1 MIAKVRDLT
10 PSDLDW
16 VYALNEQHS
25 AELSSVSQS
34 GFAGLVDRSAYAR
47 VIDDEAAFLLAFDQ
61 DADYDSPN
69 FLWFKERVDRF
80 VYVDRI
86 AVSSAFRRKG
96 LARLLYENL
105 FEFTKERGEERVLC
119 EVNSEPPNPVSDAFH
134 ASLGFAVL
142 GRRSLP
148 DRDRVVTYLECDL
161 SQVP

>member
-10 PSDLDW
+10 PSDLNW

-25 AELSSVSQS
+25 AELSTVSEP
-34 GFAGLVDRSAYAR
+34 GFSELVEQTIYAR
-47 VIDDEAAFLLAFDQ
+47 VIDHEAAFLLAFSQ

-69 FLWFKERVDRF
+69 FLWFKDRVERF

-105 FEFTKERGEERVLC
+105 FEFTKERGDERVLC

-134 ASLGFAVL
+134 ASLGFSAL
-142 GRRSLP
+142 GRRFLP
-148 DRDRVVTYLECDL
+148 DRGRVVTYLECDL
-161 SQVP
+161 NQIS

>member
-25 AELSSVSQS
+25 AELSSVSEP
-34 GFAGLVDRSAYAR
+34 GFAKLVEQTVYAR
-47 VIDDEAAFLLAFDQ
+47 VIDQQAAFLLAFSQ
-61 DADYDSPN
+61 DADYHSPN
-69 FLWFKERVDRF
+69 FLWFKDRVERF

-86 AVSSAFRRKG
+86 AVSSAHRRKG

-105 FEFTKERGEERVLC
+105 FEFAQERGEGRVVC

-134 ASLGFAVL
+134 ASLGFTVL
-142 GRRSLP
+142 GQGSLP
-148 DRDRVVTYLECDL
+148 DRGRNVTYLGRDL
-161 SQVP
+161 NRGP